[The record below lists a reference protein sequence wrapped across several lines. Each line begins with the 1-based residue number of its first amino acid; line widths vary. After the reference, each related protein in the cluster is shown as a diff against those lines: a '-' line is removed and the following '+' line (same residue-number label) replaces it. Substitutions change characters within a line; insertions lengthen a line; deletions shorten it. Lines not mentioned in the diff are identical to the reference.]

1 MSTTLSMWLGISFLL
16 LGIIATVL
24 QGWLWRFPMMPDP
37 GGPDPNG
44 KSSAP
49 RLWTNVHRLVGALF
63 VLIYLVMMWQMVPRL
78 WEYQVE
84 LPARTILHAV
94 MGITIGF
101 LLITKIAII
110 RWFQHFG
117 KALPQIGALIMLC
130 TLILSFLSVP
140 YALRAQDF
148 GSATTPEG
156 LARVER
162 LVADIDLGSTPA
174 ELATAEVMSHGR
186 EVLTLKCVVCHDLRT
201 ILRRPYTP
209 QGWRDVVWRMAE
221 KPQIDRPMFEEDLAP
236 VTAYLIAITPDI
248 QQSVKMKR
256 DSEVER
262 LDTEEPLAE
271 ETAPEAPVDAPVG
284 TPPNTPIDAP
294 VATKVAVVVLDGGEA
309 KVGAMGDA
317 KGDAPPTDPVP
328 VPADVVAPGAV
339 APVNP
344 LHPEAAL
351 APGAEAVTPPA
362 TPAIAPDAAPAVA
375 QPPAVAPS
383 PPKPK
388 KRGIDLDA
396 PGAMARAK
404 AVYVK
409 QCSSCH
415 DLSDTESYGRQTEG
429 AWRALVKRMNTEN
442 DAGIK
447 AYDAAMIVAYL
458 TRTQGKTK

>member
-24 QGWLWRFPMMPDP
+24 QGWLWRFPMLPDP
-37 GGPDPNG
+37 GGRDPNG

-49 RLWTNVHRLVGALF
+49 RSWTNVHRLVGVLF

-94 MGITIGF
+94 MGLTIGF

-148 GSATTPEG
+148 GSATTPDG

-162 LVADIDLGSTPA
+162 LVADIDLGVPPA
-174 ELATAEVMSHGR
+174 TLATADAMSHGR

-262 LDTEEPLAE
+262 LDTGEPLAE
-271 ETAPEAPVDAPVG
+271 ETAPGPPVDAPIEAAG
-284 TPPNTPIDAP
+284 DSPGDAPGDAP

-309 KVGAMGDA
+309 KGDA
-317 KGDAPPTDPVP
+317 KGDAPTTDPVA
-328 VPADVVAPGAV
+328 PADLVAPGVVAPA
-339 APVNP
+339 NP
-344 LHPEAAL
+344 LAAEAAL
-351 APGAEAVTPPA
+351 APDTGAVTPPA
-362 TPAIAPDAAPAVA
+362 TPIEGPGAAPAVVEPA
-375 QPPAVAPS
+375 AVAPP

-409 QCSSCH
+409 QCGSCH
-415 DLSDTESYGRQTEG
+415 DLSDTENYGRQTEG

-447 AYDAAMIVAYL
+447 SYDAAIIVAYL